1 MTLTFQMRHT
11 FPALVLDVAFAAP
24 RGITVLFGRSGCGK
38 TTVVQAVAGLLRP
51 DEGRIVADD
60 TVLLDSALGI
70 NLPPHQRRL
79 GYVFQDA
86 RLFPH
91 LTVHQNL
98 RYGRWFTR
106 KHAMAQVMDET
117 EIIEILGIGPL
128 LSRRPGSLSGG
139 EKQRVAI
146 GRAILGNP
154 RLLLMDE
161 PLAALD
167 TARKAEILPCLE
179 QLRDE
184 LGLTIL
190 YVSHSMSEVA
200 RLADNV
206 VVLEDGLVR
215 ATGPAEQVLTDPAA
229 GFAADEA
236 GAILDARMIGREDDG
251 MARLETLA
259 GALWLP
265 DLRADPGAV
274 LRLRIPARDVMLA
287 RTRPEGI
294 SALNVLEAE
303 VIDLHPD
310 GAAMMM
316 VRLRAGGA
324 VLLASLTRRSAAAL
338 DLVPGQRVHAIVK
351 SASLL
356 RERA

>member
-24 RGITVLFGRSGCGK
+24 RGITVLFGRSGSGK

-60 TVLLDSALGI
+60 TVLLDRALGI

-91 LTVHQNL
+91 LTVRQNL

-106 KHAMAQVMDET
+106 KHATAQAMDET
-117 EIIEILGIGPL
+117 AIIEILGIGPL

-190 YVSHSMSEVA
+190 YVSHSLAEVT
-200 RLADNV
+200 RLADHV
-206 VVLEDGLVR
+206 VVMEAGQVLAAGPVTTVLSDR
-215 ATGPAEQVLTDPAA
+215 AT
-229 GFAADEA
+229 
-236 GAILDARMIGREDDG
+236 
-251 MARLETLA
+251 TLA
-259 GALWLP
+259 
-265 DLRADPGAV
+265 V
-274 LRLRIPARDVMLA
+274 
-287 RTRPEGI
+287 TE
-294 SALNVLEAE
+294 
-303 VIDLHPD
+303 
-310 GAAMMM
+310 
-316 VRLRAGGA
+316 
-324 VLLASLTRRSAAAL
+324 TAAL
-338 DLVPGQRVHAIVK
+338 VK
-351 SASLL
+351 SAALL
-356 RERA
+356 RAPATRLNARGPVRP